1 MRSKL
6 ETSKVEISP
15 STLIFH
21 ELIGLKVKISNSTN
35 PTQTGIQG
43 RVIDETKNM
52 LFIENFASR
61 ILKIPKAGSEF
72 VFRVPAELSK
82 KGCRSDIFI
91 KIQGNLLLS
100 QPENRI
106 KNIKKLRKWG

>member
-1 MRSKL
+1 M
-6 ETSKVEISP
+6 P
-15 STLIFH
+15 STLIYH
-21 ELIGLKVKISNSTN
+21 ELIGLEIKVIHSTN
-35 PTQTGIQG
+35 PVLIGVLG

-52 LFIENFASR
+52 LIVKNSKSR
-61 ILKIPKAGSEF
+61 ELKIPKADSEF
-72 VFRVPAELSK
+72 LFRIPAELSE
-82 KGCRSDIFI
+82 KGRRSDTFV

>member
-1 MRSKL
+1 MI
-6 ETSKVEISP
+6 SKVEITP
-15 STLIFH
+15 STLIYH
-21 ELIGLKVKISNSTN
+21 ELIGLEIKVIHSTN
-35 PTQTGIQG
+35 PVLAGTRG

-52 LFIENFASR
+52 LIVENSTSR
-61 ILKIPKAGSEF
+61 VLKIPKADSEF
-72 VFRVPAELSK
+72 IFRIPAELSE
-82 KGCRSDIFI
+82 KGRRSDTFV

>member
-1 MRSKL
+1 MK
-6 ETSKVEISP
+6 SKVEIVP
-15 STLIFH
+15 STLIYH
-21 ELIGLKVKISNSTN
+21 ELIGLEIKVIRSTN
-35 PTQTGIQG
+35 PSLTGTRG

-52 LFIENFASR
+52 LIVENSKSR
-61 ILKIPKAGSEF
+61 ELKIPKADSEIL
-72 VFRVPAELSK
+72 FRIPAELSEE
-82 KGCRSDIFI
+82 GSDIFV

>member
-1 MRSKL
+1 MI
-6 ETSKVEISP
+6 SKVEILP
-15 STLIFH
+15 STLIYH
-21 ELIGLKVKISNSTN
+21 ELIGLEIKVICSTN
-35 PTQTGIQG
+35 SALTGLRG

-52 LFIENFASR
+52 LIVENSKSR
-61 ILKIPKAGSEF
+61 ELKISKADSEF
-72 VFRVPAELSK
+72 LFRIPAELSE
-82 KGCRSDIFI
+82 KGRRSDTFV

>member
-1 MRSKL
+1 MKS
-6 ETSKVEISP
+6 EVEILP
-15 STLIFH
+15 STLPYH
-21 ELIGLKVKISNSTN
+21 ELIGLDVKVIHSTN
-35 PTQTGIQG
+35 PTMIGTRG

-52 LFIENFASR
+52 FIVEDSKSR
-61 ILKIPKAGSEF
+61 ELKIPKADSEF
-72 VFRVPAELSK
+72 IFRIPAEFSE
-82 KGCRSDIFI
+82 KGRRSDTFV

>member
-1 MRSKL
+1 M
-6 ETSKVEISP
+6 P
-15 STLIFH
+15 STLIYH
-21 ELIGLKVKISNSTN
+21 ELIGLEIKVIHSTN
-35 PTQTGIQG
+35 PVLIGVLG

-52 LFIENFASR
+52 LIVENSKSR
-61 ILKIPKAGSEF
+61 ELKIPKADSEF
-72 VFRVPAELSK
+72 LFRIPAELSE
-82 KGCRSDIFI
+82 KGRKSDTFV

>member
-1 MRSKL
+1 MI
-6 ETSKVEISP
+6 SKVEILP

-21 ELIGLKVKISNSTN
+21 ELIGLETKVICSTN
-35 PTQTGIQG
+35 PSLIGIRG
-43 RVIDETKNM
+43 RVINETKNM
-52 LFIENFASR
+52 LVIENSR
-61 ILKIPKAGSEF
+61 FRELKIPKADSEF
-72 VFRVPAELSK
+72 IFRIPAELSE
-82 KGCRSDIFI
+82 KGRRSDTFV

>member
-1 MRSKL
+1 MR
-6 ETSKVEISP
+6 SKVEIMP
-15 STLIFH
+15 STLIYH
-21 ELIGLKVKISNSTN
+21 EVIGLEIKVIHSTN
-35 PTQTGIQG
+35 PVLTGIQG

-52 LFIENFASR
+52 LIVENSKSR
-61 ILKIPKAGSEF
+61 VLKIPKADSEF
-72 VFRVPAELSK
+72 IFRIPAELSE
-82 KGCRSDIFI
+82 KGRRSDTFV

>member
-1 MRSKL
+1 MK
-6 ETSKVEISP
+6 SKVEILP
-15 STLIFH
+15 STLIYH
-21 ELIGLKVKISNSTN
+21 ELIGLEIQVIRSTN
-35 PTQTGIQG
+35 PALIGIRG

-52 LFIENFASR
+52 LVIENLRSR
-61 ILKIPKAGSEF
+61 ELKIPKADSEF
-72 VFRVPAELSK
+72 LFRIPAELSE
-82 KGCRSDIFI
+82 KGRRSDTFV

>member
-1 MRSKL
+1 MI
-6 ETSKVEISP
+6 SKVEISP

-21 ELIGLKVKISNSTN
+21 ELIGLDVKVILSTN
-35 PTQTGIQG
+35 PALIGIRG
-43 RVIDETKNM
+43 RVVDETKNM
-52 LFIENFASR
+52 LVIENAESR
-61 ILKIPKAGSEF
+61 ILKIPKADSEF
-72 VFRVPAELSK
+72 IFRIPAELSE
-82 KGCRSDIFI
+82 KGRRSETFV